1 MPIPRY
7 LLDDR
12 NFDDLVTD
20 LVARIPAHTPEW
32 TNPQVGDPGR
42 TLIDLFAWLADT
54 ILYRVNLL
62 PERQR
67 LEFLRLLNIPMC
79 PARAATGLVKLEV
92 SNEKITRPVYVPPFT
107 TVQGPVDFETT
118 NEITVLPVSGKVF
131 AKRKPTEEE
140 ETVFSPIK
148 EALEDLYGM
157 RSLEIGPPD
166 ENPPEEISIPYITEP
181 LFQDVSID
189 PVGFDFGR
197 ETIDQTVWI
206 ALLAADNDSRLIE
219 EVKRAFDPDELGAR
233 VIHIGIEPCI
243 TLSEFDEN
251 VHRSLSMNDLW
262 QWEMPSSRDDVETTP
277 YTVPY
282 LPLEIKRDTTDGFI
296 RRGVVQLA
304 LPSSEQI
311 ALPANSVDDD
321 IYAGTGNHPPRVD
334 DEDIAR
340 RLVSWIRLLPKQ
352 RIESMAL
359 SWLGINAVKID
370 QRKTIRNVLVATSR
384 GAPDQTIQ
392 LPAASIEVSG
402 FDLQVEERGVGY
414 KNWQDQPLHTASHN
428 DRIFDLDSEAG
439 IVRFGDGLQG
449 TIPEEGS
456 RIRVTL
462 MRYGGGRQGNMAPGN
477 LTAIAHPDLTA
488 TQPVATRDGE
498 DAETLDAAEKRIP
511 EVLNHQ
517 YRAVTTEDY
526 VKLAALTPGVAI
538 GRVEVLPKFK
548 PQQRL
553 FDVVGVMSVMVVP
566 KKPERHVPNPR
577 PDRNI
582 RSRVFEYLDAR
593 RPIGVELYVIGPEY
607 VPIGL
612 GVSITIRNGF
622 AKHQVFQNA
631 QHALRDFLW
640 PLSPDGHL
648 HAGWPLGRYLVNQEA
663 EVVVA
668 RVAGVRTVEFVNLFR
683 RNRLQKWAMAGAGKE
698 QTLPL
703 EPWQLPELLAVVVV
717 EDEAPITDLDEAL
730 AMALGV
736 SLDGTADGDSEGGIA
751 MPVVPEIC
759 K

>member
-7 LLDDR
+7 LLDGR

-67 LEFLRLLNIPMC
+67 LEFLRLLNIPMR

-92 SNEKITRPVYVPPFT
+92 SNKKITRPVYVPPFT
-107 TVQGPVDFETT
+107 TVQGPIDSETT
-118 NEITVLPVSGKVF
+118 DEITVLPVSGKVF

-262 QWEMPSSRDDVETTP
+262 QWEMPSSRDDVEATP

-370 QRKTIRNVLVATSR
+370 QRKTIRNVLVATSS

-439 IVRFGDGLQG
+439 IVRFGDGLRG

-456 RIRVTL
+456 RIRVAL
-462 MRYGGGRQGNMAPGN
+462 MRYGGGRQGNMAPSN

-607 VPIGL
+607 VSIGL
-612 GVSITIRNGF
+612 GVSITIRDGF
-622 AKHQVFQNA
+622 VKHQVFQNV

-640 PLSPDGHL
+640 PLSPGGHL

-668 RVAGVRTVEFVNLFR
+668 RVAGVLTVEFVNLFR
-683 RNRLQKWAMAGAGKE
+683 RNRLQKWEMAGAGQE